1 MSDTSNPEPLAEAV
15 KVSFGKR
22 KKSIISELADINSTL
37 QRCVEALDR
46 MTGVLEQLVAL
57 WVGGLE
63 EFKKKTKVSVKA

>member
-1 MSDTSNPEPLAEAV
+1 MRGDKELSST
-15 KVSFGKR
+15 KR

-37 QRCVEALDR
+37 QRCVEAIDR

-63 EFKKKTKVSVKA
+63 EFKKKTKVKVT